1 MSTLAVL
8 TSGGDA
14 PGMNAAIRA
23 VAKLGAA
30 RGQRVVGVELGYE
43 GLIDGRFRE
52 LTRALPGGGLAAH
65 ADVAEIGGHG
75 GTILGSARSTRFREP
90 EGRAAAAA
98 SLRTLPDLTGL
109 VVVGGN
115 GSLAGAHALATE
127 HGVPLVGVPASIDN
141 DLGCTALA
149 IGVDTALNTIV
160 EAVDRIADTARAHRR
175 AFIVEVMGRECGYLA
190 MAASVAAGADGALF
204 REQGRDEAGIV
215 EAVTDAIAHAFTPP
229 RDKKRF
235 LVLKSE
241 GVRMPCTKLV
251 REVEARLAPRL
262 EAAGIRGAGVRGV
275 VLGHTVRGGRPSYQD
290 RMLGGR
296 LAFGAVGA
304 LERGLS
310 DAMVAWNAPRD
321 GGAATPDP
329 YVRTFPLAE
338 VLAETEALL
347 DGTSPVT
354 ERRVRMM
361 QAVEGALGL

>member
-1 MSTLAVL
+1 MPV
-8 TSGGDA
+8 
-14 PGMNAAIRA
+14 
-23 VAKLGAA
+23 
-30 RGQRVVGVELGYE
+30 
-43 GLIDGRFRE
+43 
-52 LTRALPGGGLAAH
+52 
-65 ADVAEIGGHG
+65 
-75 GTILGSARSTRFREP
+75 
-90 EGRAAAAA
+90 
-98 SLRTLPDLTGL
+98 
-109 VVVGGN
+109 
-115 GSLAGAHALATE
+115 
-127 HGVPLVGVPASIDN
+127 VGVPASIDN

-175 AFIVEVMGRECGYLA
+175 AFVVEVMGRDCGYLA
-190 MAASVAAGADGALF
+190 MAAAVAAGADGALF
-204 REQGRDEAGIV
+204 REQGRDEAEIV

-229 RDKKRF
+229 REKKRF

-251 REVEARLAPRL
+251 REVEARLTPRL
-262 EAAGIRGAGVRGV
+262 EAAGITGAGVRGV

-290 RMLGGR
+290 RMIAGR

-310 DAMVAWNAPRD
+310 DVMVAWNAPR
-321 GGAATPDP
+321 GGGEATVDP

-361 QAVEGALGL
+361 QAIEGALGL